1 MARTRSSCARPSV
14 LRGYGA
20 STTGLTTPARCSPD
34 LRLVHG
40 RFRHPGPGRSSSA
53 DERTHHRVGVSRVV
67 AALDDA
73 VHWAATVALMTPTS
87 ACSFAPWT
95 WNDSGGMTP
104 MGDEAIP
111 DAGWDAHRWR
121 HKVPNMLAASI
132 GTALLL
138 LTGPVLADAGQTID
152 TTPPSVEYDPL
163 YRAVALAGI
172 FPDSKTFPDL
182 VPTVPPSTI
191 LRNYLAQKGTR
202 GFDLAGFVRQH
213 FSPTPEPP
221 GPIVQT
227 AASGTKLLN
236 YVHGLWSELTQTGRI
251 VPAYSTLLPLP
262 FPYVVPGGRFREV
275 YYCDSYFTMLGLIED
290 RQHAVA
296 VGMLKDFTDEISRY
310 GHVPNGNRSY
320 YLSRSQPPFFSFMVA
335 LIEAHDG
342 KNVLRSYLPQLQAEY
357 DYWMQG
363 ATTVPPGQAF
373 RHVVRLS
380 DGTLLNR
387 YWDARAAPRDE
398 SYEEDVET
406 ASHSNRPKGLVWRD
420 LRAATETGW
429 DFSSRWLADGKTL
442 ATVRA
447 LEIAPVDLNALL
459 VHLEQMLARGH
470 SLQGDVQRSR
480 DFYAR
485 AERRAS
491 AVRH

>member
-1 MARTRSSCARPSV
+1 
-14 LRGYGA
+14 
-20 STTGLTTPARCSPD
+20 
-34 LRLVHG
+34 
-40 RFRHPGPGRSSSA
+40 
-53 DERTHHRVGVSRVV
+53 
-67 AALDDA
+67 
-73 VHWAATVALMTPTS
+73 
-87 ACSFAPWT
+87 
-95 WNDSGGMTP
+95 